1 MSLPRRAPFW
11 CSRRRPRT
19 PRTRSPRIGQ
29 DRLQLGTGLV
39 HLSQPEAVH
48 RRQGAAADRYLGGI
62 EALPELDR
70 RLRGRQPE
78 IGQPTDPGRDRDKH
92 QHLGDDRQVTGRR
105 KSQLWQPRGD
115 QRGGGLPVL
124 DQRRGHPGER
134 LGNGRVRCAPSLGA
148 GELRGR
154 PEPALCPDH
163 PPTLEPV
170 QGQPRHEF
178 QRGRIG
184 PGAQQRGQRGTHR
197 RRREDRNVT
206 SAARS
211 ATIAQARGASSD
223 GFHTTVFPAT
233 RAWAMA
239 IELMSVGKSYGA
251 TTATTPMGRGFRT
264 RRLLFDRCCVEGDVC
279 PLKCRISSAARE

>member
-29 DRLQLGTGLV
+29 DRLQLRTGLV

-105 KSQLWQPRGD
+105 KSQRGSRAAISGAAASRSWISAAATPASVSARPR
-115 QRGGGLPVL
+115 PVRSIPRC
-124 DQRRGHPGER
+124 RRTPRPAGTSAAPRPSTHARTSTRSAAP
-134 LGNGRVRCAPSLGA
+134 RVPA
-148 GELRGR
+148 R
-154 PEPALCPDH
+154 PDRAWC
-163 PPTLEPV
+163 
-170 QGQPRHEF
+170 
-178 QRGRIG
+178 
-184 PGAQQRGQRGTHR
+184 QQRDQRGTHR
-197 RRREDRNVT
+197 RRREDRNVI

-211 ATIAQARGASSD
+211 ATIAQARGA
-223 GFHTTVFPAT
+223 
-233 RAWAMA
+233 
-239 IELMSVGKSYGA
+239 
-251 TTATTPMGRGFRT
+251 
-264 RRLLFDRCCVEGDVC
+264 
-279 PLKCRISSAARE
+279 